1 MEFSLVKV
9 EVFIPREYI
18 NELRYKLNEIG
29 ALTIGGN
36 YDNCMSYSMVVGSWR
51 PLEGANPFN
60 GQIGEICEAEEA
72 KVEFCCKVEL
82 IKEVVKIIKIVH
94 PYEVPVINI
103 LPIIN
108 GILINEILDND

>member
-9 EVFIPREYI
+9 EVFIPKEYI
-18 NELRYKLNEIG
+18 NKLRYKLNEIG

-36 YDNCMSYSMVVGSWR
+36 YDNCMSYSMVLGSWR

-60 GQIGEICEAEEA
+60 GEVGEICEAEEA
-72 KVEFCCKVEL
+72 KVEFCCKREL
-82 IKEVVKIIKIVH
+82 IKAVVEVVKEIH
-94 PYEVPVINI
+94 PYEVPVINV

-108 GILINEILDND
+108 GMLIHETLD